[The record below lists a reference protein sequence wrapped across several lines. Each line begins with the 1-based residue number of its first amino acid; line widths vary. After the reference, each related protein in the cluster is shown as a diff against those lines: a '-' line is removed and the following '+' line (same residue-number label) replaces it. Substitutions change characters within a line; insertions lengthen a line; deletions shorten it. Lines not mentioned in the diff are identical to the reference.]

1 MISMNSS
8 LVEEMERV
16 GRMNGVDL
24 MTYGH
29 IGDRGLFYRP
39 ENERYLRESGMLY
52 SISLAS
58 HYADSIVDLLEM
70 HEDEGML
77 FYFQQHNRSISDH
90 LEYAAHRIAIFLSD
104 NGHRSM
110 VVPGR
115 GKGYREGVPGIISHK
130 ALANISGMGTMSD
143 SGMIVTR
150 EYGPRVR
157 LCSMLTDLELPL
169 QPLDP
174 GTDYCLHCGRCR
186 DACPVGAIGEGRF
199 DPHLPDETYTEH
211 DRCAE
216 YRSERAKRL
225 GTRFCNLCMA
235 ACPVGRPPFKSA

>member
-1 MISMNSS
+1 MIPMNSS
-8 LVEEMERV
+8 LIEEMEKI
-16 GRMNGVDL
+16 GRANGVDL
-24 MTYGH
+24 MTYGC
-29 IGDRGLFYRP
+29 IGGRNLFYRP
-39 ENERYLRESGMLY
+39 ENERYLRESGMVY
-52 SISLAS
+52 SISLAA
-58 HYADSIVDLLEM
+58 HYADSVVDLLEL

-77 FYFQQHNRSISDH
+77 FYFQQHNRSLSDH
-90 LEYAAHRIAIFLSD
+90 LEYAAHRIAVFLSD
-104 NGHRSM
+104 NGQRAM
-110 VVPGR
+110 VIPGR

-157 LCSMLTDLELPL
+157 LCSMLTDLELPV
-169 QPLDP
+169 PSMP
-174 GTDYCLHCGRCR
+174 VADYCLHCGRCR
-186 DACPVGAIGEGRF
+186 DACPAGAIGSGRF
-199 DPHLPDETYTEH
+199 DPRLPDEPYTEH

-235 ACPVGRPPFKSA
+235 ACPVGRLSFKAV